1 MQLDIELGKHVGVE
15 DACFRYV
22 PDSSGF
28 YNVPNDKLLDGL
40 ILGHAPGAVRAANGL
55 HMAAALFGTTVV
67 SSFFGHLGAKTRK
80 RGFSIF
86 ISYEYCQLTLRN
98 IVSIYNPISRTI
110 RMLTLESLHA
120 CNTNIQSLRR
130 TQDLRSARVT
140 KLDPVIKKS
149 QHTLGCQIKCR
160 MLLNLN
166 FR

>member
-55 HMAAALFGTTVV
+55 HMAAALFGATVV

-80 RGFSIF
+80 
-86 ISYEYCQLTLRN
+86 SY
-98 IVSIYNPISRTI
+98 
-110 RMLTLESLHA
+110 LHF
-120 CNTNIQSLRR
+120 
-130 TQDLRSARVT
+130 
-140 KLDPVIKKS
+140 KVIPSSWFPLCKPPS
-149 QHTLGCQIKCR
+149 HC
-160 MLLNLN
+160 LLL
-166 FR
+166 

>member
-1 MQLDIELGKHVGVE
+1 MFRMTNFLMALSLGTQFVQQIGCTCHGPFWHNH
-15 DACFRYV
+15 CF
-22 PDSSGF
+22 F
-28 YNVPNDKLLDGL
+28 F
-40 ILGHAPGAVRAANGL
+40 
-55 HMAAALFGTTVV
+55 LFLFFF
-67 SSFFGHLGAKTRK
+67 FFGHLGAKTRK

>member
-1 MQLDIELGKHVGVE
+1 MDGTAHAIMQLDIELGKHVGVE

-80 RGFSIF
+80 STASALNHSAPVSLLQFVYLLGWRSGFICEQPF
-86 ISYEYCQLTLRN
+86 
-98 IVSIYNPISRTI
+98 
-110 RMLTLESLHA
+110 LESSVSRA
-120 CNTNIQSLRR
+120 
-130 TQDLRSARVT
+130 TQN
-140 KLDPVIKKS
+140 KS
-149 QHTLGCQIKCR
+149 FGQVFGFIV
-160 MLLNLN
+160 
-166 FR
+166 